1 MHATISRLLEGG
13 PVILDGAWGTQFQ
26 QRGLPIGA
34 SPDPWNLERPDAVLD
49 VARSYVDAGSQV
61 ILTNT
66 FGASSIALARHGMA
80 DQAAVVNTAGARLS
94 VEAAG
99 DRCLVFGSIGPC
111 GKMVAMGEIG
121 EDEAA
126 AAFTEQAQALA
137 AGGVHGIVVETMT
150 ELEESALAV
159 AAAAAT
165 GLPVV
170 VSLVYGAGPKG
181 DRTIMGVTPEQALE
195 VLGAAGASVVGTNC
209 GVGPAAMMPI
219 VTRLKAAGG
228 LPVWAK
234 PNAGLPVLVD
244 GSAAYTMTADEFVAE
259 VRQLVDA
266 GADFVGG
273 CCGTS
278 PQFVAGLAAALGAGR

>member
-1 MHATISRLLEGG
+1 MHSTIIRLLADG
-13 PVILDGAWGTQFQ
+13 PIILDGAWGTQFQ

-34 SPDPWNLERPDAVLD
+34 SPDPWNLERPEMVLE
-49 VARSYVDAGSQV
+49 VARSYVSAGSKV

-66 FGASSIALARHGMA
+66 FGASSIALARHGMS
-80 DQAAVVNTAGARLS
+80 DQATAVNRAGAELS
-94 VEAAG
+94 VQAAG
-99 DRCLVFGSIGPC
+99 GACLVFGSVGPC

-126 AAFTEQAQALA
+126 AAFAEQAEALA

-159 AAAAAT
+159 AAAART

-195 VLGAAGASVVGTNC
+195 VLGEAGAGVIGTNC
-209 GVGPAAMMPI
+209 GVGPAAMLPI
-219 VTRLKAAGG
+219 VARLKAAGG

-244 GSAAYTMTADEFVAE
+244 GAATYTMSADEFVLE
-259 VRQLVDA
+259 VGQLVEA

-273 CCGTS
+273 CCGTN
-278 PQFVAGLAAALGAGR
+278 PEFIARLAGAIGGGL